1 MKKTLLLLAVALLSS
16 AAAFAQ
22 WTKPTLTTPD
32 IQGQAL
38 VKDGTTE
45 QYLYNVEKKAFFLGA
60 NDWTTRASVCDTL
73 GYKVKVTYQEP
84 TESYTITDWCHTNG
98 KEDWAW
104 RDMFVVNQQEI
115 WVDNSTGA
123 NHDLWQFEEVEGI
136 NFKIYND
143 GLGKTSE
150 LQEGNG
156 YGYLSAPLD
165 INDTR
170 LYLTSWFLAD
180 ETRGAA
186 GSTWMSVTPEAYEAY
201 ITTLKETYAV
211 YGAEL
216 ARYNAAMALKA
227 YLDKAKEEGNGA
239 DLSAE
244 WAIYNDNTSTLEQ
257 LQAALESATQK
268 CVDWSAS
275 QANVENPQDVS
286 DMIEN
291 STFDVI
297 GDFHGWKG
305 TAFAAGGTTST
316 CAEHYEKNYDTY
328 QEVNG
333 GKDIPNGVYK
343 VGVVAFYRAGSI
355 ANDWN
360 TRDNASVRNA
370 KLYTV
375 SGADSLMLGL
385 PSLATWAIES
395 SELGG
400 TTVGDAAPGMYV
412 PNTMADF
419 TAWKEAGKGHVV
431 ETLIPVLNGKLKIG
445 VRKDV
450 LIGTD
455 WTIVDDF
462 KLTYYGAGL
471 DAYDLWRT
479 DVINKILADMQ
490 GYDWE
495 NIYYERA
502 ARAEFEATLAAAR
515 AATTAEDIHAQT
527 VALTQIV
534 QKVLGSIATYTEL
547 ADKWTMWKEAIEEY
561 SGDLVQ
567 EFLEREEEVMNV
579 LENGELTT
587 EQVRAL
593 INELAAQY
601 EYAVKHSLQ
610 EGDDCTN
617 MITNASFA
625 DGLTGWTGEG
635 TVTNNFFPNVE
646 RYDNTVEI
654 SQTLTDVPAGLY
666 SVSVKAFERPAAN
679 GSFTGEEESKVFL
692 YMGSLETPVQNI
704 VKDAMPEEEAE
715 DKVNCYKGDET
726 GAWPYDYN
734 VEGYG
739 WVPNSVDG
747 ASYAFQA
754 GRYVQKVYGLVGDD
768 GVMKIGLT
776 SHGVKAHW
784 VLWADFRLTFEG
796 KNVDGLRE
804 AIAPTVEG
812 IEEYVNSRLDQMST
826 VGADYASEK
835 ADEIMETYE
844 NADDYDQLV
853 ALVEEITKLKD
864 YIAKNIKMV
873 EEFIAAYTALE
884 EALAEYGDTAPEDL
898 VDEASAMCDDYV
910 EFWYNEVSDE
920 EIIAATKAINE
931 MVAKLRIPA
940 YEGASD
946 ENPVDMT
953 QVIVNPTFDEGNYNG
968 WTLVKREGASGNYQ
982 TQNGFDG
989 TKAMEFWSNSNG
1001 SATKFDFYQDIIYL
1015 PAGTYE
1021 LTADAANSLNGQSAG
1036 PGEGAVYLYAGTG
1049 TDAENMS
1056 VLYNKPVEVQE
1067 AACNGDG
1074 AQYANYSVIFKVEEG
1089 KIVRVGFQNIG
1100 ELSARWAMVDNFQLL
1115 YFGAESSKEPNAID
1129 VVESVVA
1136 PVAIYDL
1143 AGRRVVKAVKGI
1155 YIINGKKVVK

>member
-16 AAAFAQ
+16 AASFAQ
-22 WTKPTLTTPD
+22 WTKPTLTTPE

-38 VKDGTTE
+38 VKDGETE
-45 QYLYNVEKKAFFLGA
+45 QYLYNVERKAFFLGA
-60 NDWTTRASVCDTL
+60 NDWSTRASVNDTL
-73 GYKVKVTYQEP
+73 GYKVKVTYQEA

-104 RDMFVVNQQEI
+104 RDLFVDNQESM
-115 WVDNSTGA
+115 WVDNSNGA
-123 NHDLWQFEEVEGI
+123 NHDLWQFEDVDATT
-136 NFKIYND
+136 FKIYND
-143 GLGKTSE
+143 GIGKDDAVTES
-150 LQEGNG
+150 NG
-156 YGYLSAPLD
+156 YGYIGAPLD

-180 ETRGAA
+180 ESRGTA
-186 GSTWMSVTPEAYEAY
+186 GYTWMSVSPEAYEAY
-201 ITTLKETYAV
+201 VAELKVTYAA
-211 YGAEL
+211 YDAEL
-216 ARYNAAMALKA
+216 ARYNAAVALKA
-227 YLDKAKEEGNGA
+227 YLDKAAEEGNGA

-244 WAIYNDNTSTLEQ
+244 WAIYNDGNSTLEA

-275 QANVENPQDVS
+275 QASVENPKDVS

-305 TAFAAGGTTST
+305 TSFAAGGTTST
-316 CAEHYEKNYDTY
+316 CAEHYEKNYETY

-360 TRDNASVRNA
+360 TQNDPSVRHA

-385 PSLATWAIES
+385 PALATWAIADAS
-395 SELGG
+395 LGG
-400 TTVGDAAPGMYV
+400 SAVGDVAPGMYV

-419 TAWKEAGKGHVV
+419 TTWKEAGKGHIV
-431 ETLIPVLNGKLKIG
+431 ETLIPVLNGKLKVG
-445 VRKDV
+445 VVKNT

-462 KLTYYGAGL
+462 TLTYYGNGV
-471 DAYDLWRT
+471 DAYELWRD
-479 DVINKILADMQ
+479 DVIEKVLADMQ

-515 AATTAEDIHAQT
+515 AATTAEDIHTHT
-527 VALTQIV
+527 VALTEIV

-547 ADKWTMWKEAIEEY
+547 AEKWAQWKESISNY
-561 SGDLVQ
+561 SGDLVS
-567 EFLEREEEVMNV
+567 EFLDREEEVMNV
-579 LENGELTT
+579 LENGDLTT

-593 INELAAQY
+593 IDELAEQFD
-601 EYAVKHSLQ
+601 YAVKHSLQ
-610 EGDDCTN
+610 EGDDCTD

-625 DGLTGWTGEG
+625 DGLTGWTGDG
-635 TVTNNFFPNVE
+635 TVIKNFFPNVE
-646 RYDNTVEI
+646 RYENTVDI

-692 YMGSLETPVQNI
+692 YMGALETPVQNI
-704 VKDAMPEEEAE
+704 VKDAMPADQAE
-715 DKVNCYKGDET
+715 DKVNCYIGDET

-747 ASYAFQA
+747 ASYAFRA
-754 GRYVQKVYGLVGDD
+754 NRYVQKVYGLVGDD

-784 VLWADFRLTFEG
+784 VLWADFKLTFEG
-796 KNVDGLRE
+796 KNADGLRE
-804 AIAPTVEG
+804 AIEPTING
-812 IEEYVNSRLDQMST
+812 IEEYVAGKVDAMSL
-826 VGADYASEK
+826 VGADKATEWASVIMDTFENSEDYD
-835 ADEIMETYE
+835 ALAALVDEI
-844 NADDYDQLV
+844 NALKAYI
-853 ALVEEITKLKD
+853 EE
-864 YIAKNIKMV
+864 NIKMV
-873 EEFIAAYTALE
+873 DEYNAAYEALE
-884 EALAEYGDTAPEDL
+884 NAIGEYSETASEDL
-898 VDEASAMCDDYV
+898 LDEATELYDNAVGPQDD
-910 EFWYNEVSDE
+910 ELTDE
-920 EIIAATKAINE
+920 EVKAATAA
-931 MVAKLRIPA
+931 MVDIVERLRIPS
-940 YEGASD
+940 YEEASD
-946 ENPVDMT
+946 DNPIDMT
-953 QVIVNPTFDEGNYNG
+953 SVIVNPTFDEGNYNG

-982 TQNGFDG
+982 TQNGFYEG
-989 TKAMEFWSNSNG
+989 TKAMEFWSG
-1001 SATKFDFYQDIIYL
+1001 TQGQGTKFDFYQDINKL

-1021 LTADAANSLNGQSAG
+1021 LSADASNSLNGQARG
-1036 PGEGAVYLYAGTG
+1036 AGEGAVYLYAGTG

-1056 VLYNKPVEVQE
+1056 VLYNQPVEVQE
-1067 AACNGDG
+1067 ASCADAYN
-1074 AQYANYSVIFKVEEG
+1074 NYSVTFKVEEG
-1089 KIVRVGFQNIG
+1089 QIVRVGIQNIG
-1100 ELSARWAMVDNFQLL
+1100 ELCARWAMVDNFKLL
-1115 YFGAESSKEPNAID
+1115 YYGSESNKEITAID
-1129 VVESVVA
+1129 TIESVA
-1136 PVAIYDL
+1136 TPVAIFDL

-1155 YIINGKKVVK
+1155 YIVNGKKVVK